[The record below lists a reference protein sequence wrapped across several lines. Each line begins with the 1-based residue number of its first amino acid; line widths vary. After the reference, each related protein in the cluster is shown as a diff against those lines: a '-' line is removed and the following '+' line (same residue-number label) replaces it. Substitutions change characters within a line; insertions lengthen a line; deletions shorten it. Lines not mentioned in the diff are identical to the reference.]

1 MDVLLAVPRDAALL
15 GISVPRHNVHKSVHK
30 WQRNGPRR
38 YLRGPFCTSSGDR
51 IRTCDLWV
59 MS

>member
-30 WQRNGPRR
+30 WHGNGPRR
-38 YLRGPFCTSSGDR
+38 
-51 IRTCDLWV
+51 
-59 MS
+59 